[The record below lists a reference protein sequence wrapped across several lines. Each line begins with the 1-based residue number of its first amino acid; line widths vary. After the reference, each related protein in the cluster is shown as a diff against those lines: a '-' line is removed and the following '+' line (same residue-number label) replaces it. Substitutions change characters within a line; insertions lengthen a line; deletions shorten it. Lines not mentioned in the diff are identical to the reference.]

1 MESGILSRD
10 TAQAMSQ
17 ENVEIV
23 RRLFEVFREGMER
36 GDFVAGFDAELASD
50 DLEWIALP
58 GVGLGTYRG
67 REGFIEFMRLWTGEF
82 EHWWIELEQVI
93 DAGDDRVVAI
103 YRQTATGKASGV
115 PVELHQGAI
124 NELRDGRVIRIR
136 HYPSPAEALEA
147 AGLSE

>member
-1 MESGILSRD
+1 
-10 TAQAMSQ
+10 MSE

-23 RRLFEVFREGMER
+23 RRLFEAFRDGMER
-36 GDFVAGFDAELASD
+36 GDFTAGFDAGLVSE

-82 EHWWIELEQVI
+82 EDWWIELDQVI
-93 DAGDDRVVAI
+93 DAGNDRVVAI
-103 YRQTATGKASGV
+103 YRQTAIGKASRV

-124 NELRDGRVIRIR
+124 NVLQGGRVTRIQ
-136 HYPSPAEALEA
+136 HYASPAEALHA
-147 AGLSE
+147 AGVSE